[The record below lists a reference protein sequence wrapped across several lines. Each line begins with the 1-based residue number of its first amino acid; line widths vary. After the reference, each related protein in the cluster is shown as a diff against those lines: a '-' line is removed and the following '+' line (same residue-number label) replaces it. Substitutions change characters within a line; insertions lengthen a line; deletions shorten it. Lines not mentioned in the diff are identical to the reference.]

1 MSSYAIAIIITFF
14 ISGIPGVLFSRMLV
28 AIGSNRILAVI
39 AGSLIIPIA
48 YLGGMVGFH
57 FSGLM
62 TVAWV
67 GPLAAFAGGVTAG
80 SLYFASK
87 K

>member
-14 ISGIPGVLFSRMLV
+14 ISGIPSVLFSRMLV
-28 AIGSNRILAVI
+28 AIGANRILAVI
-39 AGSLIIPIA
+39 VGSSIIPIA
-48 YLGGMVGFH
+48 YVGGMTGFH

-67 GPLAAFAGGVTAG
+67 GPIAVFAGGVIAS